1 MLLSRV
7 LGEYKCPQLLA
18 ALAVPYATTSEDG
31 ALQDPRAT
39 EPRNPWFFGISF
51 LFSAGCGY
59 CFQCPCLGV
68 IRLALA
74 FCSTSRFCGSP
85 CTGPQAAA
93 FRLPGDDE
101 LLAAAAQSVGGGGQ
115 SPERKATQAHWRAG
129 CSGRADCGPSGR
141 GGLAQQVSEP
151 VACSSLSCLVFAFVL
166 KESKAFVILFYSMSG
181 FTNGFAGLG
190 IKPRTLV
197 SLGKHS

>member
-1 MLLSRV
+1 MLLCLKMV
-7 LGEYKCPQLLA
+7 LSKTLEPQNPGTLDSL
-18 ALAVPYATTSEDG
+18 TSQ
-31 ALQDPRAT
+31 LST
-39 EPRNPWFFGISF
+39 F
-51 LFSAGCGY
+51 LFSAGCCY

-74 FCSTSRFCGSP
+74 FCSTSRFCGPP

-141 GGLAQQVSEP
+141 GGLSQQVSELA
-151 VACSSLSCLVFAFVL
+151 ACSSLSCLFFFSCFSFKGKQSL
-166 KESKAFVILFYSMSG
+166 RNFILFHVWFY
-181 FTNGFAGLG
+181 
-190 IKPRTLV
+190 
-197 SLGKHS
+197 